1 MDTDKKDSE
10 FFVGGSILIG
20 AILISVSIYF
30 AADKIANGPSF
41 IDNQNQNQNPNPS
54 AGSAKIE
61 VEKRTDAP
69 RIGNGKVEIV
79 EFSDFQ
85 CPFCQQFFNTAYKE
99 IKAKYIDTGKAT
111 LVYQH
116 FPLSIHAN
124 AQKSAEA
131 SECANKQGKF
141 EAYYNTL
148 FTSGKADGTGLAVPD
163 LKKYAV
169 NLGLDTVK
177 FNSCLDSGETV
188 GAVKKDFE
196 EGQTIGVSGTPTF
209 IINGERIVG
218 SQPFT
223 TFEAVIER
231 ALKQK

>member
-30 AADKIANGPSF
+30 AADRIANGPSF

-99 IKAKYIDTGKAT
+99 IKAKYIDTDKVT
-111 LVYQH
+111 LVYRH
-116 FPLSIHAN
+116 FPLSLHVN

-141 EAYYNTL
+141 EVYYNTL
-148 FTSGKADGTGLAVPD
+148 FINGKADGTGLAVPD
-163 LKKYAV
+163 LKKYAA

-177 FNSCLDSGETV
+177 FNSCLDSGEAV
-188 GAVKKDFE
+188 EVVKKDFE
-196 EGQTIGVSGTPTF
+196 VGQRSGVTGTPTF
-209 IINGERIVG
+209 FINGEK
-218 SQPFT
+218 
-223 TFEAVIER
+223 VIGAE
-231 ALKQK
+231 KF

>member
-1 MDTDKKDSE
+1 MNINSSKEDSE
-10 FFVGGSILIG
+10 FFIAGSILVG
-20 AILISVSIYF
+20 AILISVSIYL
-30 AADKIANGPSF
+30 AANKIAGGTSLVGT
-41 IDNQNQNQNPNPS
+41 QNQNPIVLGKV
-54 AGSAKIE
+54 A
-61 VEKRTDAP
+61 VEKRADAP
-69 RIGNGKVEIV
+69 KIGSGKVEII

-99 IKAKYIDTGKAT
+99 IKTKYIDTGKAT